1 MQLQSLFPEFVKK
14 YFSSIVTKVVETVN
28 GAKNAPVYLFK
39 TMLTEQY
46 STDLKWSSLS
56 LNGSIVAADVVA
68 MDSPL
73 PLKKRD
79 SLRKAEGDIPKLGL
93 KLYLTEKQ
101 LSDIDILV
109 ARGGRE
115 ADVVAKLFGDAK
127 KAITGIEERLEFMF
141 LQALS
146 SGVTS
151 ITSEN
156 NSGIGIRIDYG
167 IPAKNKVKAKVVWS
181 DAANATPLD
190 DLDEIVSAASSKGHV
205 FTSILMD
212 RATFN
217 NFKKTAQVKERH
229 ATALGLA
236 VTSATKPPVPT
247 LTQVNDFLLE
257 DYNVTLRVI
266 DRAIQIEKD
275 GKRTSVKPWT
285 EGAVSLITTDQ
296 IGSLFYGSLAEE
308 NHPVANVAYEK
319 ATSYTLVSKYHK
331 NDPLREYTSA
341 QANVIPVL
349 DGVDAIYILDTK
361 TAEA

>member
-1 MQLQSLFPEFVKK
+1 MQLQSLFPEYVKK
-14 YFSSIVTKVVETVN
+14 YFSAIVTKVIETVN

-39 TMLTEQY
+39 TMLSEEY

-79 SLRKAEGDIPKLGL
+79 SIKKAEGDIPKLGL
-93 KLYLTEKQ
+93 KLYLSEKQ
-101 LSDIDILV
+101 LSDLDILV

-156 NSGIGIRIDYG
+156 NAGIGVRIDYG
-167 IPAKNKVKAKVVWS
+167 IPDENKVKVATVWS
-181 DAANATPLD
+181 DAINATPLD
-190 DLDEIVSAASSKGHV
+190 DIEKIVEAGSPKGHV
-205 FTSILMD
+205 FTKILMD

-217 NFKKTAQVKERH
+217 NFKKTAQVKERN

-247 LTQVNDFLLE
+247 LTQVNEFLLE
-257 DYNVTLRVI
+257 DYNLIIQVV
-266 DRAIQIEKD
+266 DRAVQIEKN
-275 GKRTSVKPWT
+275 GKRTAVKPWT
-285 EGAVSLITTDQ
+285 EGAVTFITTEQ

-308 NHPVANVAYEK
+308 NHPVENVAYEK
-319 ATSYTLVSKYHK
+319 ATNYTLVSKYHK

-341 QANVIPVL
+341 QANVLPVL
-349 DGVDAIYILDTK
+349 NGVDAIYILDTK
-361 TAEA
+361 NAAA